1 MLIEEITQ
9 EDNFAEGVNDP
20 AIFKAIFLS
29 GGPGSG
35 KSFVAKKLLT
45 GLGMKTINS
54 DDIYEYL
61 AKKQDLDLR
70 NPDAIASPQGQ
81 EIRNRAKQIT
91 KNKETSH
98 LDGRLGIII
107 DGTGKDVEKVA
118 KHSAALKSLGYEPMM
133 LFVNTSE
140 EVSQQRNQDRP
151 RVLKRDVVSSMWK
164 QVQSNIMKFQQIF
177 GSKDFHVVDNSGGLE
192 DPTRAENFKQ
202 VEKSIRAFVTAPVR
216 NRVAR
221 KWIQDN
227 S

>member
-1 MLIEEITQ
+1 MLIEQITQ

-35 KSFVAKKLLT
+35 KSFVSRKLLS

-61 AKKQDLDLR
+61 ARKNDLNLR
-70 NPDAIASPQGQ
+70 DPDAIASQKGQ
-81 EIRNRAKQIT
+81 DMRDRAKLLT
-91 KNKETSH
+91 KKKETSH
-98 LDGRLGIII
+98 LGGRLGVII

-118 KHSAALKSLGYEPMM
+118 KHNAALKSLGYESMM

-151 RVLKRDVVSSMWK
+151 RVLGRDVVSSMWK
-164 QVQSNIMKFQQIF
+164 QVQSNIMKFQQVF
-177 GSKDFHVVDNSGGLE
+177 GAKDFHVVDNSGGLE

-202 VEKSIRAFVTAPVR
+202 VEKSIRSFVTSPPR
-216 NRVAR
+216 SRIAR
-221 KWIQDN
+221 KWILDN
-227 S
+227 T

>member
-1 MLIEEITQ
+1 MLIEQITQ

-35 KSFVAKKLLT
+35 KSFVSRKLLS

-61 AKKQDLDLR
+61 ARKNDLNLR
-70 NPDAIASPQGQ
+70 DPDAIASQKGQ
-81 EIRNRAKQIT
+81 DMRDRAKLLT
-91 KNKETSH
+91 KKKETSH
-98 LDGRLGIII
+98 LGGRLGVII

-118 KHSAALKSLGYEPMM
+118 KHSAALKSLGYESMM

-151 RVLKRDVVSSMWK
+151 RVLGRDVVSSTR
-164 QVQSNIMKFQQIF
+164 QVP
-177 GSKDFHVVDNSGGLE
+177 G
-192 DPTRAENFKQ
+192 R
-202 VEKSIRAFVTAPVR
+202 
-216 NRVAR
+216 AR
-221 KWIQDN
+221 KGQMGIHARLAGVRPAE
-227 S
+227 SSLRAGAPRRAAPAACGACGT

>member
-1 MLIEEITQ
+1 
-9 EDNFAEGVNDP
+9 
-20 AIFKAIFLS
+20 
-29 GGPGSG
+29 
-35 KSFVAKKLLT
+35 
-45 GLGMKTINS
+45 
-54 DDIYEYL
+54 
-61 AKKQDLDLR
+61 
-70 NPDAIASPQGQ
+70 
-81 EIRNRAKQIT
+81 
-91 KNKETSH
+91 

-151 RVLKRDVVSSMWK
+151 RVLRREVVTDMWK

-177 GSKDFHVVDNSGGLE
+177 GAKDFHVVDNSGGLE

>member
-1 MLIEEITQ
+1 MLIEQITQ

-35 KSFVAKKLLT
+35 KSFVARKLLS

-61 AKKQDLDLR
+61 ASKEDFNLGD
-70 NPDAIASPQGQ
+70 PDSIASPQGQ
-81 EIRNRAKQIT
+81 ELRNRAKDLT
-91 KNKETSH
+91 KKKETSH
-98 LDGRLGIII
+98 LAGRLGVII
-107 DGTGKDVEKVA
+107 DGTGKDVDKVA
-118 KHSAALKSLGYEPMM
+118 KHSAALKSLGYETMM

-140 EVSQQRNQDRP
+140 EVSQERNQTRQ

-164 QVQSNIMKFQQIF
+164 QVQSNIMKFQQVF
-177 GSKDFHVVDNSGGLE
+177 GAKDFHVVDNSGGLE

-202 VEKSIRAFVTAPVR
+202 VEKYIRAFVTAPLR
-216 NRVAR
+216 NRIAK

>member
-35 KSFVAKKLLT
+35 KSFVAKKLLS

-61 AKKQDLDLR
+61 AKKQDLNLR

-81 EIRNRAKQIT
+81 EIRGKAKELT
-91 KNKETSH
+91 KKRRSH
-98 LDGRLGIII
+98 YLDGRIGIVV
-107 DGTGKDVEKVA
+107 DGTGKDVDKVEAEA
-118 KHSAALKSLGYEPMM
+118 KKLRELGYDTMM

-177 GSKDFHVVDNSGGLE
+177 GAKDFHVVDNSGGLE